1 VSDHTNGIDTDEMNT
16 AMILQS
22 VAQEIQKQK
31 YGGDAIVVIR
41 IKNAEFEQINEEG
54 GRLSGDVAIG
64 QAATTNNAAIYC
76 AMIREL
82 IGEQLHDADSEV
94 EASWD

>member
-1 VSDHTNGIDTDEMNT
+1 MSDRMNGIDTDEMNT

-64 QAATTNNAAIYC
+64 QAATTNHSAIYC

-82 IGEQLHDADSEV
+82 IGEKLHDRESEA